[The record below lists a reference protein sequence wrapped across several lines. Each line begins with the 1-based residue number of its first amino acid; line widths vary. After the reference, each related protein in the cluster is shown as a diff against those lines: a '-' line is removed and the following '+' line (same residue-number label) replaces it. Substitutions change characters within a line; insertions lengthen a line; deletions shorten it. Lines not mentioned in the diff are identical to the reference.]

1 MAEKENTRSPLTHV
15 AIKRTSAME
24 ASNVQ
29 PPTKKKRVP
38 LSDLPNLSNAVA
50 SRISTVQLNPKK
62 IRPEKKEQDSKRE
75 ERSCKEIDVSCV
87 SVSTHDTTDE
97 ENKVEDLQMAVPY
110 GSDIYRYLR
119 SMEVEPKRRPLPNYV
134 ETTQLSLTAHMRGVL
149 IDWLVEVAENY
160 KLVSDTLYLTA
171 SYIDRYLS
179 LNAIKLENLQLLGA
193 ASMLI
198 ASKYEEISPP
208 DVDDFCG
215 ATANTYNKQEV
226 VEMECDLLRFLKYE
240 MGSPTISTFLRRFL
254 KDSQEDSKREN
265 LALKFLAYYLAE
277 LSLMDYG
284 CIKYL
289 PSVVAASAILLARFT
304 VDPTSHPWNKKL
316 ETSTG
321 YKASEL
327 KECVYALHELQLNK
341 RYSSLGAIRDKY
353 KQHTFKCVS
362 TLLPQEEMLYSFFDE
377 LEEESV

>member
-1 MAEKENTRSPLTHV
+1 MAEKENTHSRLTH
-15 AIKRTSAME
+15 ASTKRASAME
-24 ASNVQ
+24 AFNSQ
-29 PPTKKKRVP
+29 PPSKKKRVP
-38 LSDLPNLSNAVA
+38 LSDLPNLSNAVN
-50 SRISTVQLNPKK
+50 SRTSTVQSNRKK
-62 IRPEKKEQDSKRE
+62 TRPEKKKQDSKRE
-75 ERSCKEIDVSCV
+75 EIDVSCV
-87 SVSTHDTTDE
+87 SVSIHDTTDE
-97 ENKVEDLQMAVPY
+97 ENTVEDPQMAAPY
-110 GSDIYRYLR
+110 GFDIYQYLR
-119 SMEVEPKRRPLPNYV
+119 SMEAEPKRRPLPNYIKK
-134 ETTQLSLTAHMRGVL
+134 TQLNLTAHMRGVL

-179 LNAIKLENLQLLGA
+179 LNAIKLEKLQLLGA

-208 DVDDFCG
+208 DVDEFCG

-240 MGSPTISTFLRRFL
+240 MGGPTISTFLRRFL
-254 KDSQEDSKREN
+254 KNGHEYSKRAN
-265 LALKFLAYYLAE
+265 LALEFLAYYLAE

-289 PSVVAASAILLARFT
+289 PSVVAASAVLLAKFT
-304 VDPTSHPWNKKL
+304 VDPTNHPWNKKL

-321 YKASEL
+321 YKANEL

>member
-1 MAEKENTRSPLTHV
+1 MAEKENTRSRLTH
-15 AIKRTSAME
+15 ASTKRASAME
-24 ASNVQ
+24 ASNAQ
-29 PPTKKKRVP
+29 PPSKKKRVP
-38 LSDLPNLSNAVA
+38 LSDLPNLSNAVT
-50 SRISTVQLNPKK
+50 SRTSTVQSNPKK
-62 IRPEKKEQDSKRE
+62 TRPGKKEQDSKRE
-75 ERSCKEIDVSCV
+75 ENDVSCV
-87 SVSTHDTTDE
+87 SVSTPDATDE
-97 ENKVEDLQMAVPY
+97 ENTVEDPQMAAPY
-110 GSDIYRYLR
+110 GFDIYQYLR
-119 SMEVEPKRRPLPNYV
+119 SMEVEPKRRPLPNYI
-134 ETTQLSLTAHMRGVL
+134 EKTQLNLTAHMRGVL

-171 SYIDRYLS
+171 SYIDLYLS
-179 LNAIKLENLQLLGA
+179 LNAIKLEKLQLLGA

-208 DVDDFCG
+208 DVDEFCG

-254 KDSQEDSKREN
+254 KDSHEDRKRAN
-265 LALKFLAYYLAE
+265 LALEFLAYYLAE

-289 PSVVAASAILLARFT
+289 PSVVAASAVLLARFT
-304 VDPTSHPWNKKL
+304 VDPTNHPWNKKL
-316 ETSTG
+316 ETGTG

-327 KECVYALHELQLNK
+327 KECVYALHELQSNK

-362 TLLPQEEMLYSFFDE
+362 TLLPQEEMLCSFFDE
-377 LEEESV
+377 LEE